1 MGVFDG
7 CVSVLAA
14 QAAPTRDRG
23 VGCELAALP
32 VRQTQLAF
40 AHQLVSVLGD
50 GVTHHAR
57 CDVKVAE

>member
-1 MGVFDG
+1 VGVFDG
-7 CVSVLAA
+7 CVSVLSA

-23 VGCELAALP
+23 VGFKLAELLIE
-32 VRQTQLAF
+32 QTQHAF
-40 AHQLVSVLGD
+40 AHQLVSVVGD